1 MFRIDEWFFLRVVGS
16 GVIEVFAVI
25 EVWVFIAHQA

>member
-1 MFRIDEWFFLRVVGS
+1 MFRIDEWIFLRVVDS
-16 GVIEVFAVI
+16 GVIEVCGVI